1 MNANIS
7 LVMHFLHIVSVFT
20 LSFCVLC
27 ALITHPFLRWSN
39 RFEPKSRL
47 LLLRLFASW
56 PLLSGLAIGVMVS
69 LPSLSHVS
77 KLPLDHCHNLGG
89 CMMQPISHM
98 LTTGELVMITVLLAI
113 LASAT
118 LNAFLQ
124 WHRLHLLTKQID
136 TASHTTLASG
146 ARLIET
152 TLPMAFSLGIFK
164 SIAVL
169 STGLVRVLTPQQ
181 LDIICIHEQTHV
193 RHHDNEYKWA
203 LRLLCVFHL
212 PHVKHALLSEHALA
226 MEIRADQQVARHIQ
240 DPIAVAETIVAMQR
254 LMKPLNINAPLCQ
267 FIGSALERRVQ
278 YLLAQSP
285 GCGLPKY
292 SVALCLLAVIL
303 AMTCGSIPLHN
314 ALEALIT

>member
-7 LVMHFLHIVSVFT
+7 LVMHFLFIISAAT
-20 LSFCVLC
+20 LGLGVLC
-27 ALITHPFLRWSN
+27 ALISQPFLQWSN
-39 RFEPKSRL
+39 RFEPRSRL
-47 LLLRLFASW
+47 LLLRLFAAW
-56 PLLSGLAIGVMVS
+56 PLFGGLAIGIMVS

-77 KLPLDHCHNLGG
+77 KLPLDHCHNHGG

-98 LTTGELVMITVLLAI
+98 LTTGELVMITVLLGL

-118 LNAFLQ
+118 LKAFLQ
-124 WHRLHLLTKQID
+124 WHRSHVLTKEID
-136 TASHTTLASG
+136 TASHATLASG
-146 ARLIET
+146 VRLIET
-152 TLPMAFSLGIFK
+152 TLPLAFSLGIFK

-169 STGLVRVLTPQQ
+169 STGLVRILTPQQ
-181 LDIICIHEQTHV
+181 LDIISVHEQMHV
-193 RHHDNEYKWA
+193 RYLDNGYKWA

-226 MEIRADQQVARHIQ
+226 MEIRADQQVAHHIQ

-254 LMKPLNINAPLCQ
+254 FMKPVNANAPLCQ

-285 GCGLPKY
+285 GCSLPKY
-292 SVALCLLAVIL
+292 SVALGLLAVIL
-303 AMTCGSIPLHN
+303 AMTSGSIPLHN